1 MLSAL
6 ILTASFLSATPS
18 PNVGAECS
26 FISKVVVECVG
37 SAGVNGKSGLTPQE
51 KKPVGNAPEA
61 VSCRTVAV
69 YPQPANT
76 DPIWQGSTSGTIVN
90 EVCDRLP
97 GTGAFVPNAPGTP
110 FWVPQVVAVD
120 PAVLARQLLA
130 TLQIRAI
137 DIGMVPEEGSDRL
150 GAVGVP
156 VWLWVDQPTP
166 QTVGPLTAS
175 QTISGVTVSLTAT
188 LASVDWDM
196 GDGTVVRCTGP
207 DAAGTPYTD
216 TDDLTP
222 SPTCGHTYTKQGNPY
237 TITATAHWQVDW
249 TAAGQSG
256 TIPLDLTSTTTRRIG
271 ELQVLSIR

>member
-1 MLSAL
+1 MEPLS
-6 ILTASFLSATPS
+6 
-18 PNVGAECS
+18 
-26 FISKVVVECVG
+26 
-37 SAGVNGKSGLTPQE
+37 
-51 KKPVGNAPEA
+51 
-61 VSCRTVAV
+61 
-69 YPQPANT
+69 PQPAANDPVWRGHT
-76 DPIWQGSTSGTIVN
+76 DGVIVRELCRSVDFN
-90 EVCDRLP
+90 GAPVGIP
-97 GTGAFVPNAPGTP
+97 GDPYWVGQAP
-110 FWVPQVVAVD
+110 AVD

-130 TLQIRAI
+130 RLQIRAI

-175 QTISGVTVSLTAT
+175 QTIAGVTVSLTAT